1 MREIDDSAFSRSLL
15 NEIENLREMVNK
27 ITPENVKYFPDSL
40 MRDVSDLLDIWG
52 DDATINSIKM
62 QKINALIRYLQTSK
76 KEYATKQVVLT
87 NRENTEVEVPSSFD
101 GRNSFV
107 RINLY
112 GKDNQTPFKSLR
124 NYFEKKQGTVDL
136 LEKYLLT
143 VQKNKSSIDITFDTD
158 SEADDTQIEVEIF
171 LWRTK

>member
-1 MREIDDSAFSRSLL
+1 
-15 NEIENLREMVNK
+15 
-27 ITPENVKYFPDSL
+27 
-40 MRDVSDLLDIWG
+40 
-52 DDATINSIKM
+52 M

-76 KEYATKQVVLT
+76 KEYATKQVILT

-124 NYFEKKQGTVDL
+124 NYFEKKQGAVDL

-158 SEADDTQIEVEIF
+158 SEANDTQIEVEVF